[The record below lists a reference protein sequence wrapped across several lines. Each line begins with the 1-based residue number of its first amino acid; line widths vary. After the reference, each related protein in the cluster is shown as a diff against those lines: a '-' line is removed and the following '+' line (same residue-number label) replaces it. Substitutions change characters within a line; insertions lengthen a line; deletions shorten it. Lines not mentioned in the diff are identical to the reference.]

1 MAKQPGNSVGG
12 VLPHPHVST
21 VDHYW
26 LCLQIGNAFA
36 QHYYKILN
44 ESPEDVHKFYHDESI
59 LGRKPHSD
67 GTLTSIT
74 TLCDINKHFV
84 STYLKGCSMQIDN
97 VDSQP
102 SHEGGVLVLVSGS
115 FTVPDAMKR
124 RFTQSF
130 FLAPQKGGYFVL
142 NDVLRYIPVEPES
155 TSISNEVVNDR

>member
-1 MAKQPGNSVGG
+1 MLKAVEFFPTPVSLICLIRGCSIKGYRHLIGSNRFVFC
-12 VLPHPHVST
+12 VLN
-21 VDHYW
+21 
-26 LCLQIGNAFA
+26 Q
-36 QHYYKILN
+36 
-44 ESPEDVHKFYHDESI
+44 
-59 LGRKPHSD
+59 
-67 GTLTSIT
+67 
-74 TLCDINKHFV
+74 DINKHFV

-142 NDVLRYIPVEPES
+142 NDVLRYIPVEPG
-155 TSISNEVVNDR
+155 N

>member
-1 MAKQPGNSVGG
+1 MAAKAGNSVGG
-12 VLPHPHVST
+12 VLPHPHV
-21 VDHYW
+21 DW
-26 LCLQIGNAFA
+26 FCLQIGNVFA

-44 ESPEDVHKFYHDESI
+44 ESPEDVHKFYHDQSI
-59 LGRKPHSD
+59 LGRKPNSD

-74 TLCDINKHFV
+74 TLRDINKHFV
-84 STYLKGCSMQIDN
+84 STYLKGCSMEIDN

-155 TSISNEVVNDR
+155 TSISNEVMNDR

>member
-1 MAKQPGNSVGG
+1 MC
-12 VLPHPHVST
+12 VLN
-21 VDHYW
+21 
-26 LCLQIGNAFA
+26 Q
-36 QHYYKILN
+36 
-44 ESPEDVHKFYHDESI
+44 
-59 LGRKPHSD
+59 
-67 GTLTSIT
+67 
-74 TLCDINKHFV
+74 DINEHFV

-142 NDVLRYIPVEPES
+142 NDVLRYIPVEPG
-155 TSISNEVVNDR
+155 N

>member
-1 MAKQPGNSVGG
+1 PLQRRPARPYSVR
-12 VLPHPHVST
+12 
-21 VDHYW
+21 
-26 LCLQIGNAFA
+26 
-36 QHYYKILN
+36 
-44 ESPEDVHKFYHDESI
+44 E
-59 LGRKPHSD
+59 
-67 GTLTSIT
+67 
-74 TLCDINKHFV
+74 DINKHFV

-142 NDVLRYIPVEPES
+142 NDVLRYIPVEPG
-155 TSISNEVVNDR
+155 N